1 MHPSGNAST
10 TNRRVYSSIE
20 ILSFPRVAKTW
31 DTTGMNDE
39 VSLRD
44 LTEDDLPILF
54 EHQLDPIANKMAA
67 FTAKDP
73 TDAAGFMTKWRKI
86 LADPTVT
93 NKAILFAGTVAGYIA
108 SFERAG
114 LREITYWIGRQHW
127 GKGVA
132 TAALSSLLRELDVRP
147 LYARAAKDNI
157 ASLRVL
163 DKCGFKISG
172 EDKGF
177 ANARGG
183 DVDEFVLALGAGE
196 EAARS

>member
-1 MHPSGNAST
+1 MGPAARSPVADAA
-10 TNRRVYSSIE
+10 SSIE
-20 ILSFPRVAKTW
+20 ILSFPRVAETW

-86 LADPTVT
+86 LADPTGT

-157 ASLRVL
+157 AALRVL
-163 DKCGFKISG
+163 DKCCRRDESRR
-172 EDKGF
+172 
-177 ANARGG
+177 NA
-183 DVDEFVLALGAGE
+183 
-196 EAARS
+196 